1 MTAFSKA
8 FEDVQQLVN
17 TFNSSYSYYM
27 SPGYSEAEARQ
38 DFIDNFF
45 IALGWD
51 VRHKEQTN
59 PFRLRRCSIKAVRL
73 GWCFSFTNRMNG
85 EEVFTT
91 F

>member
-17 TFNSSYSYYM
+17 TFNSSYSHYM

-45 IALGWD
+45 IALAWVCGTKNKPILSAFAG
-51 VRHKEQTN
+51 VR
-59 PFRLRRCSIKAVRL
+59 
-73 GWCFSFTNRMNG
+73 
-85 EEVFTT
+85 
-91 F
+91 